1 MIAFVIALL
10 LILIVLGL
18 PIALALLASSIV
30 FFLLSDIPGTLL
42 VQQMLG
48 GTSSFVLVAIPLFVF
63 AGQLMNNGGI
73 TRRIIRFCNALIGR
87 SPGGLAQVNVLSN
100 MVFAGI
106 SGEAVADTA
115 GLGSVLIPAMR
126 KQGYSKEFSAGITA
140 AASVAGPIIPPSI
153 PMIICASMA
162 QVSVGKMFLGG
173 AIPGLLFVVASLV
186 YTYYLAV
193 QRKFPRG
200 ESFTFSELR
209 AAFLDAFWALL
220 APVIIVGGLVSGV
233 FTVSEAAVIAV
244 LYVFVVGKFIYKE
257 IDLKRVVSEGWY
269 TVSLTGAIM
278 IILATAKIYTY
289 ALTVEQIA
297 QVLTHSLAYL
307 TSDAHVLFLLLLLVA
322 LIIGSFLS
330 TTAGLLLMV
339 PLLGPLVTQTAMDA
353 VQFYV
358 LITISLCIGT
368 LTPPVGIT
376 LFLASSLG
384 EASPEKVFMETVPY
398 ILLLLA
404 IIVAAMFLPGI
415 VMWLPNLV
423 YGG

>member
-1 MIAFVIALL
+1 MIALVIALL
-10 LILIVLGL
+10 IVLIVLGL
-18 PIALALLASSIV
+18 PIALALLVSSIV
-30 FFLLSDIPGTLL
+30 FFLLNDVPGTLL

-87 SPGGLAQVNVLSN
+87 SPGGLAQVNILSN

-126 KQGYSKEFSAGITA
+126 KQGYTKEYAAGLTA

-173 AIPGLLFVVASLV
+173 AIPGVLFVLASIV
-186 YTYYLAV
+186 YTYFLAR
-193 QRKFPRG
+193 QRGFPRG
-200 ESFTFSELR
+200 EHFAFSELR

-244 LYVFVVGKFIYKE
+244 LYVFRSKS
-257 IDLKRVVSEGWY
+257 R
-269 TVSLTGAIM
+269 
-278 IILATAKIYTY
+278 
-289 ALTVEQIA
+289 
-297 QVLTHSLAYL
+297 
-307 TSDAHVLFLLLLLVA
+307 
-322 LIIGSFLS
+322 
-330 TTAGLLLMV
+330 
-339 PLLGPLVTQTAMDA
+339 
-353 VQFYV
+353 
-358 LITISLCIGT
+358 
-368 LTPPVGIT
+368 
-376 LFLASSLG
+376 
-384 EASPEKVFMETVPY
+384 
-398 ILLLLA
+398 
-404 IIVAAMFLPGI
+404 
-415 VMWLPNLV
+415 
-423 YGG
+423 